1 MKYRFCSTIFQALN
15 DNNIY
20 YLLFCLSF
28 CFVLQSTESCSSQCK
43 MSTLL
48 PTFQIY
54 AIFDAVCLFIPSTG
68 KQTRDETAGDALEA
82 NLASR
87 RLHNQLNS
95 DSAAFYKL
103 LFSIFQ
109 SASK

>member
-1 MKYRFCSTIFQALN
+1 MQN
-15 DNNIY
+15 VNIV
-20 YLLFCLSF
+20 S
-28 CFVLQSTESCSSQCK
+28 
-43 MSTLL
+43 M

-54 AIFDAVCLFIPSTG
+54 ATFDAVCLFIPSTG

-103 LFSIFQ
+103 LFFSIFQ